1 MKMARVVIVSSLSA
15 GLWSL
20 CVAQSPEPRTSA
32 DDAVVSVHDLPLP
45 HKAARAFEKGTQLLL
60 KGDAQGSLT
69 YFLKAVEEAPAA
81 YRPYHNLALAY
92 YDVGQLEAAAQNF
105 QKAID
110 LTRGTFAPSMFGL
123 AVILYRQSEFG
134 AAEKLIREGL
144 LLQPGSAP
152 GKYCLGL
159 VQFSVGRISDAEQ
172 STSEA
177 LALDPGETDAYVLL
191 ARIHEAK
198 HDPNA
203 ELADAQNYLKH
214 SPDGVLRTAA
224 LDLARHA
231 QQQLETRSA
240 ALN

>member
-1 MKMARVVIVSSLSA
+1 MKITRLVIASSLSA

-20 CVAQSPEPRTSA
+20 CVAQSPKPETSA

-69 YFLKAVEEAPAA
+69 YFLKAVEQAPAA

-92 YDVGQLEAAAQNF
+92 YNVGQLEAAEQNF

-110 LTRGTFAPSMFGL
+110 LTSGTFAPSMFGL
-123 AVILYRQSEFG
+123 AVILYRQSEL
-134 AAEKLIREGL
+134 ARAEKLIREGL

-159 VQFSVGRISDAEQ
+159 VQFSMGRANDAEQ
-172 STSEA
+172 SAREA
-177 LALDPGETDAYVLL
+177 LALDPRETDAYVLL

-198 HDPNA
+198 HDFTA
-203 ELADAQNYLKH
+203 ELTDAQNYLKD
-214 SPDGVLRTAA
+214 SPSGVLRSAA
-224 LDLARHA
+224 GELMRHA
-231 QQQLETRSA
+231 QRELETRSA
-240 ALN
+240 ELN